1 MKQKSLLKTMLLLFA
16 LIAGSSS
23 VWAEEITYSFSI
35 SSSDFNSTSYA
46 ANDNEKTTK
55 AVCTTDATKKM
66 DVKWTSSNCML
77 NSSNIQ
83 FKKNAGYIYNST
95 NLGTVTDISITS
107 TAGGY
112 SIFYGTTENPTSG
125 TSTGSGK
132 GFFKIKENNTATGK
146 VSEIV
151 VTFKF
156 TIPTVTFNNSSVIV
170 GETLDLNDLFT
181 SNSGGDVTYTITAG
195 DTYGSIGVDG
205 HTLTGLAEGSMT
217 VKASVAQKGIYA
229 PDEATAT
236 ITVASASS
244 PNADLSTSSLN
255 FGEVEVG
262 QTKNMTFTVTPSNLT
277 GNLTIDCN
285 NDKYT
290 VSPTSIIQTATSAQT
305 ITVTAAPTA
314 YNDNMAG
321 AITISGGGIAS
332 KTVTLSTTPY
342 QVSTVTLSATNGVIQ
357 EGGVTKTSIT
367 SRVGSTAT
375 VTAVPNPGY
384 VFDSWSATG
393 ATPASSETAETEFT
407 FTATTA
413 TLTANFVVD
422 NRVFVSLEGTDID
435 DMTGNT
441 GYGEVK
447 TITKNGL
454 TWSTTGYKQNA
465 SDQYI
470 QLKAASPYPYVKIP
484 ELPGAIQTITF
495 SVTNTSASSKG
506 DATNK
511 TSGTLIFRTATG
523 GTNIVSGGGSSTN
536 EIVLDFSSLAQ
547 NYSTGYIV
555 LTGGG
560 TRIWDITVAY
570 IPAEDFNVS
579 ITDAKYATF
588 SDYVARNFST
598 SGIEVYKAASDGTK
612 VNLTKINDGIVPA
625 YTGVVLFS
633 ETVKTDEPIPV
644 VTTAGTGDFSG
655 NELVGIN
662 VRTVVNATESTKTN
676 YILSNEA
683 AGVGFYKAVDG
694 KYLGAHKAYL
704 STATAASAPS
714 FLGFDGETTGINA
727 VNGSEFKVNGE
738 YFNLNGQRVAEP
750 TKGLYIVNGKKVVIK

>member
-1 MKQKSLLKTMLLLFA
+1 MKQKLLLKTMLLLCA
-16 LIAGSSS
+16 LVAGSGS

-77 NSSNIQ
+77 SSSNIQ

-170 GETLDLNDLFT
+170 GGTLDLNDLFT

-195 DTYGSIGVDG
+195 DTYGSIDADG
-205 HTLTGLAEGSMT
+205 HTLTGLAEGSVT
-217 VKASVAQKGIYA
+217 VKASLAQKGIYA

-367 SRVGSTAT
+367 SRVGNTVT
-375 VTAVPNPGY
+375 VTAVPNSGY

-393 ATPASSETAETEFT
+393 ATPASSNTAETEFT
-407 FTATTA
+407 LSKLKFIREK
-413 TLTANFVVD
+413 LYWRD
-422 NRVFVSLEGTDID
+422 SEG
-435 DMTGNT
+435 
-441 GYGEVK
+441 
-447 TITKNGL
+447 
-454 TWSTTGYKQNA
+454 
-465 SDQYI
+465 
-470 QLKAASPYPYVKIP
+470 
-484 ELPGAIQTITF
+484 
-495 SVTNTSASSKG
+495 
-506 DATNK
+506 
-511 TSGTLIFRTATG
+511 
-523 GTNIVSGGGSSTN
+523 
-536 EIVLDFSSLAQ
+536 
-547 NYSTGYIV
+547 
-555 LTGGG
+555 
-560 TRIWDITVAY
+560 
-570 IPAEDFNVS
+570 
-579 ITDAKYATF
+579 
-588 SDYVARNFST
+588 
-598 SGIEVYKAASDGTK
+598 
-612 VNLTKINDGIVPA
+612 NLH
-625 YTGVVLFS
+625 
-633 ETVKTDEPIPV
+633 
-644 VTTAGTGDFSG
+644 
-655 NELVGIN
+655 
-662 VRTVVNATESTKTN
+662 
-676 YILSNEA
+676 
-683 AGVGFYKAVDG
+683 AV
-694 KYLGAHKAYL
+694 
-704 STATAASAPS
+704 
-714 FLGFDGETTGINA
+714 
-727 VNGSEFKVNGE
+727 
-738 YFNLNGQRVAEP
+738 
-750 TKGLYIVNGKKVVIK
+750 